1 MSDIFQDGTELEKL
15 KQVPIQKHFSNKNQP
30 NIGGG
35 LNKSERRFRVARYSR
50 FVNFMKFILPL
61 TALALVAAIMIWP
74 QLQVMDKSFSI
85 ALSNAKLSTKE
96 GLIMVNA
103 RFVGVDHRKQPFSI
117 TADIAK
123 NLLKDMT
130 QI

>member
-1 MSDIFQDGTELEKL
+1 MASGHGSLSLSLEGPQCL
-15 KQVPIQKHFSNKNQP
+15 SNKNQP

-61 TALALVAAIMIWP
+61 MALALVAAITIWP
-74 QLQVMDKSFSI
+74 QLQVMDTSFSI

-96 GLIMVNA
+96 GLSMVNA

-123 NLLKDMT
+123 KT
-130 QI
+130 KWECTVR